1 MEEGKDEEV
10 DQEGRRERKKAD
22 RKTIIDYHARGQ
34 MGKTITNRIMKNLN
48 TLKVNDS

>member
-1 MEEGKDEEV
+1 MEEGKDKVV
-10 DQEGRRERKKAD
+10 DQKGRRGRKTAD

-34 MGKTITNRIMKNLN
+34 MRKTITNRIMNFN